1 MSVNS
6 YNNIVREFVNMADA
20 MNRANSAY
28 DYARNGGNNGGSN
41 GEKSTP
47 RKRIARLPI
56 DAWSNEDAFSIK
68 AYLPG
73 VNPEDVDITFE
84 GEELTIRGRYP
95 EVEDVEFVT
104 RELFNGEFER
114 RLTFNV
120 PVNVDD
126 IEATF
131 ENGVLTL
138 SVPKAEEVRP
148 KQIKVLAK

>member
-1 MSVNS
+1 M
-6 YNNIVREFVNMADA
+6 
-20 MNRANSAY
+20 
-28 DYARNGGNNGGSN
+28 
-41 GEKSTP
+41 
-47 RKRIARLPI
+47 
-56 DAWSNEDAFSIK
+56 
-68 AYLPG
+68 
-73 VNPEDVDITFE
+73 
-84 GEELTIRGRYP
+84 TIRGRYP
-95 EVEDVEFVT
+95 EVEEAEFVT